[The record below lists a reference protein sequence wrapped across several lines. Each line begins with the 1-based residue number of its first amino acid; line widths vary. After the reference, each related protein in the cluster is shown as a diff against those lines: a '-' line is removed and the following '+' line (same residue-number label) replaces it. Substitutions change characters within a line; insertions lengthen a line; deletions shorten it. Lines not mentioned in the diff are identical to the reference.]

1 MRHRHTQL
9 FLIKGHLL
17 LFKLEENE
25 LFHRR
30 THVINLLD
38 AYVVSGYYAASML
51 PRREFDPDAPP
62 QSKLFSDGL
71 VTSDLEEDVVFLL
84 WYRSH
89 SNIHGKGDA
98 LSAYDFQLHYT
109 GNGKSKYEETLN
121 SAPIP
126 ELDAKPK
133 LLICRA
139 RSKLERDAWCWALNC
154 EIERLVRTSQ
164 PREHK
169 AREQGYPVLFD
180 DIKE

>member
-1 MRHRHTQL
+1 L
-9 FLIKGHLL
+9 DEDG
-17 LFKLEENE
+17 

-30 THVINLLD
+30 SLVINLLD
-38 AYVVSGYYAASML
+38 AYIVSGYYAASML

-71 VTSDLEEDVVFLL
+71 ATTDLEEDVVFLL

-89 SNIHGKGDA
+89 STIQGKGDA
-98 LSAYDFQLHYT
+98 MSAFDFQLHYGT
-109 GNGKSKYEETLN
+109 GNGKSKYEDTLN

-126 ELDAKPK
+126 ELEAKPK

-169 AREQGYPVLFD
+169 AREQGSPVSFD
-180 DIKE
+180 DIKEK